1 YSFPGTG
8 ALKGGWSIGGIA
20 NARSG
25 LPIQVTITRPDLVY
39 VDASGIVWNN
49 FAAGRTAVV
58 NTPGGGLS
66 RSTRRPDLVA
76 GADPYIKDGGRGFL
90 NPPALTPPAPGQ
102 FGNLERNS
110 VHGPSFRQIDMV
122 VSKRIGAGRGS
133 AAELRL
139 EVFNLFNQTNFALP
153 PAILPNALP
162 A

>member
-76 GADPYIKDGGRGFL
+76 GVDPYIKDGR
-90 NPPALTPPAPGQ
+90 PAFVTPAAFSAPGPGK

-110 VHGPSFRQIDMV
+110 IHGPSFKQIDMV
-122 VSKRIGAGRGS
+122 LSKRIGVGGGP
-133 AAELRL
+133 AAELR
-139 EVFNLFNQTNFALP
+139 
-153 PAILPNALP
+153 
-162 A
+162 